1 MSFPSGPFPSLQVV
15 LFRLLQFAHPLCG
28 SRGFCLPTAWACEA
42 ESEVRSIAAKC
53 SRCEVDE
60 VEPDL
65 GLREAVAVVVEVEVE
80 VEGAPVG
87 GRGRSDCQCC
97 EDGSAAVDVS
107 SGSFGTG
114 CCC

>member
-28 SRGFCLPTAWACEA
+28 SRGFCFPTAWACEA
-42 ESEVRSIAAKC
+42 EREVRSIAAKC
-53 SRCEVDE
+53 SRFEEEE

-65 GLREAVAVVVEVEVE
+65 GLREVVAVAVEVG
-80 VEGAPVG
+80 GAPVG
-87 GRGRSDCQCC
+87 GRGRSDCQC
-97 EDGSAAVDVS
+97 EDASAAVDVS
-107 SGSFGTG
+107 SGSVGIT